1 VLIPVITIDGP
12 TASGKGT
19 VALGVAQGLGWRF
32 LDSGALYRLTALA
45 LEQRGHDLSTLDVH
59 SSDPSV
65 AVLMEEAAVIARAL
79 NVRFDRNGTWL
90 NDIEVGDSIRHERIG
105 MMASKISAWQPVRAA
120 LLDLQHG
127 FRKLPGLVAD
137 GRDMGTVVF
146 PDAPLKVFLSA
157 NVQVRAD
164 RRYKQLID
172 KGISVKIEG
181 LLEDLGKRDAQDT
194 QRSIAPLRPAHD
206 AVLLDTSEMNVAQA
220 IDWVL
225 KRWSLLQQ

>member
-45 LEQRGHDLSTLDVH
+45 LEQRGHNLSTLDVH

-65 AVLMEEAAVIARAL
+65 AVLIEEAAVIARAL

-120 LLDLQHG
+120 LLDLQYG

-146 PDAPLKVFLSA
+146 PDAPLKVFLNA
-157 NVQVRAD
+157 NVQVRAE

-181 LLEDLGKRDAQDT
+181 LLEDLGKRDAQDM
-194 QRSIAPLRPAHD
+194 QRSIAPLKPAHD